1 MCLCIQRIIVI
12 VTRFQMSY
20 VLWTGF
26 QTVLFNLVSSVDG
39 IEKYIS
45 LVNVYVFQDNFYRY
59 FITIFSCKITN
70 KQQQSD

>member
-26 QTVLFNLVSSVDG
+26 QTVLFNLVSSVDR

-59 FITIFSCKITN
+59 FIAIFSCKITN